1 MSYNLNFVS
10 FPARGCRVWAY
21 IGPASILLSS
31 CIIDT
36 PVSVSLLAIADSIG
50 EGPRYFGSR
59 EGWTL
64 IIPGVNK
71 SIIDWGMIFPY
82 ATKTPVTG

>member
-1 MSYNLNFVS
+1 M
-10 FPARGCRVWAY
+10 Y
-21 IGPASILLSS
+21 IGPPSILLSS

-36 PVSVSLLAIADSIG
+36 PVSVSLLTMADSIG

-82 ATKTPVTG
+82 AIKTPVTG